1 LKLTRYQIESAK
13 TENGGWTR
21 KQLAEWGV
29 SWPPRKGWR
38 REIEISSKTGEFEIS
53 PAEKERQSMRELYL
67 EKSGWHTFGEMRGE

>member
-1 LKLTRYQIESAK
+1 MKYTRERIELAK
-13 TENGGWTR
+13 TENGGFTR

-38 REIEISSKTGEFEIS
+38 KYIEANDLETSE
-53 PAEKERQSMRELYL
+53 AEKERQSMRELYL